1 MIPLSM
7 KAAWARMREAEQ
19 EEEIADVATEPP
31 KHDLVLRYSI
41 IGIFVL
47 LLLASLSAAK
57 TVMAPL
63 TAGLVFGMVLG
74 PLVDRL
80 IRLGFPQGGAA
91 ALVVLVGVTV
101 MALVVGIF
109 AAPFAIWSDQLP
121 TIIDTLKE
129 RFSELLAM
137 AKQVEGATKDLTS
150 TQAVPKVA
158 VETGSPLVDIAVTSS
173 AAAGGVLIF
182 VATIYFYLAT
192 RRHMKARALRLC
204 LGTSARRTAGQ
215 FLEDVENRL
224 AAYFAVVTI
233 INLAIGLITTAIAWW
248 AGLPFPPFWGLM
260 AFILNYIAFVGPIMM
275 AGLLLGAALLDKTGN
290 WTAIWP
296 AAAYYAVHLIEG
308 NVVTPLLVGR
318 RLTLSP
324 FLVFISFV
332 FWLWLWGPV
341 GAILSVP
348 LLILGALSLEA
359 GAAYRQLAKE
369 QAETAHPSA
378 ADPVHPPLSIATP
391 AGTAGSGQD
400 PPSAGAHM
408 QTEPGEAPVAL
419 QPAV

>member
-7 KAAWARMREAEQ
+7 KAAWARMREAER
-19 EEEIADVATEPP
+19 EEEDAEVVAEPP

-47 LLLASLSAAK
+47 LALAALSAAK

-63 TAGLVFGMVLG
+63 TAGLIFGMVLG

-80 IRLGFPQGGAA
+80 MRLGVPQGVAA
-91 ALVVLVGVTV
+91 SVIVLAGIML
-101 MALVVGIF
+101 MALVIGIF

-121 TIIDTLKE
+121 VILDTLKE
-129 RFSELLAM
+129 RFSDLLAM
-137 AKQVEGATKDLTS
+137 AKRVEGATKELTAE
-150 TQAVPKVA
+150 QPVPKVA
-158 VETGSPLVDIAVTSS
+158 VDSGSPLIDLAVTSS
-173 AAAGGVLIF
+173 AAAGGLLIF

-204 LGTSARRTAGQ
+204 LGASARRTAGH

-233 INLAIGLITTAIAWW
+233 INLAIGLITTAIAWR

-260 AFILNYIAFVGPIMM
+260 AFILNYIAFVGPIIM
-275 AGLLLGAALLDKTGN
+275 AALLVGATLLDKSGN

-296 AAAYYAVHLIEG
+296 AVAYYVVHLIEG

-348 LLILGALSLEA
+348 LLILVALSFEA
-359 GAAYRQLAKE
+359 GAAYRQLQKE
-369 QAETAHPSA
+369 QAAAAETATMDPTMPSPTIAAPAASA
-378 ADPVHPPLSIATP
+378 AAREESETP
-391 AGTAGSGQD
+391 DT
-400 PPSAGAHM
+400 HM
-408 QTEPGEAPVAL
+408 QTKPGDAPVAL